1 MTITRGAALAANAT
15 DEQVADNVVLL
26 LRRTHT
32 TQQKLGTAT
41 GISPQTLSRRLAG
54 SQPWMMWEV
63 QAIARFFRVTLD
75 EMTGDLP
82 SKSELSVRHEGL
94 EPPTRC
100 FEGNPKSARSRH
112 LEVVA

>member
-32 TQQKLGTAT
+32 TQQKLGTAV

-54 SQPWMMWEV
+54 EQPWMMWEV
-63 QAIARFFRVTLD
+63 QAIARFFRVSLD
-75 EMTGDLP
+75 EITGDLP
-82 SKSELSVRHEGL
+82 SKAELSVRHQGL
-94 EPPTRC
+94 EPRTRC
-100 FEGNPKSARSRH
+100 FGGSPKSRH
-112 LEVVA
+112 LRVVA